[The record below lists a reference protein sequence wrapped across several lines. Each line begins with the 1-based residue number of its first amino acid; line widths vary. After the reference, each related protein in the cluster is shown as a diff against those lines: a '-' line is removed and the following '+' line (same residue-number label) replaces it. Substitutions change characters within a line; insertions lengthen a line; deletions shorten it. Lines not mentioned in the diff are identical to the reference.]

1 MTAQSGELTL
11 EIRRVFPAV
20 PSVVFGAFSAPDELA
35 KWWGPE
41 GLPSR
46 ALNTTPA

>member
-41 GLPSR
+41 GFTVPS
-46 ALNTTPA
+46 LDTTPA